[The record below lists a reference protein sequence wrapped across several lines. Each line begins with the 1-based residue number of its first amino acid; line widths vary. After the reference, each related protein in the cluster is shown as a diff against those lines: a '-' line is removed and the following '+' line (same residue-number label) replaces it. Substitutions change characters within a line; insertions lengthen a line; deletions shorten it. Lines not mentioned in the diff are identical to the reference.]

1 MDFCGVFELRWKD
14 TSLLSLSFTSVM
26 QKGFQMVSG
35 FPPRFICTC
44 ISVQYVQLLF
54 ISVKDY
60 LLSVSL
66 SLYGVMFHR
75 NCHSPPLPFSFLR
88 NLFVLFWLA
97 LLSSPRA
104 SSWLDLIVIAHAVIM
119 LYYWHSMVN
128 LGKTSPPPIHVVAF
142 LSVFVYTW
150 PSFPFCPVCRIVN
163 CPSPSVSGSKRRPAC
178 WRVSSILTLSASMT
192 PGRVPAKERN
202 ALFSSLSS
210 WHLAR

>member
-1 MDFCGVFELRWKD
+1 MWILAFGLKQSASPINIAQLRSKEDRVWSCSSLCLMDFCGVFELRWKD

-26 QKGFQMVSG
+26 QKGFRIVSG
-35 FPPRFICTC
+35 FLSFHLHLYFSTVCSAAVHQCKR
-44 ISVQYVQLLF
+44 L
-54 ISVKDY
+54 

-128 LGKTSPPPIHVVAF
+128 LGKTFPPF
-142 LSVFVYTW
+142 WF
-150 PSFPFCPVCRIVN
+150 
-163 CPSPSVSGSKRRPAC
+163 
-178 WRVSSILTLSASMT
+178 TL
-192 PGRVPAKERN
+192 
-202 ALFSSLSS
+202 
-210 WHLAR
+210 